1 MPHVLQM
8 FTSYISHFG
17 HVLGFISFIVLYLLH
32 LMSSIYSCKYD
43 SMFLDFT
50 NLSFSSL
57 LLKPLFKF
65 QSETSLG
72 L

>member
-1 MPHVLQM
+1 
-8 FTSYISHFG
+8 
-17 HVLGFISFIVLYLLH
+17 
-32 LMSSIYSCKYD
+32 MSSIYSCKYD

-72 L
+72 LQYLVKYH